1 MASPWANIY
10 DEDDQMPAD
19 DQQDEFWKQFDV
31 INERIRDCTIRLLLG
46 LLSLLVVEIM
56 MDIFMAL
63 RGEWRGET
71 DWVRQTWARLSEE
84 SVLVIVALE
93 W

>member
-1 MASPWANIY
+1 MAPPWVNIF
-10 DEDDQMPAD
+10 DEDEQMAD
-19 DQQDEFWKQFDV
+19 DRQEEFWKQFDT

-56 MDIFMAL
+56 MDIFLAL

-71 DWVRQTWARLSEE
+71 DWVRQTWAQLSGE
-84 SVLVIVALE
+84 SVLVLVAWE